1 MKKVGEQDVV
11 RLMKGKDHSDRQ
23 ISALK
28 QELEMAKNTYEKQ
41 CMQLETQAK
50 ETKVKLEKKLMELEG
65 LLTDSRNRVKELEV
79 FSESK
84 MLRWR
89 KKELSY
95 KRILDSQFQSLQ
107 VCITCL
113 FCNLRMRLCLIC
125 NMKLLNCV
133 GIKGG
138 F

>member
-1 MKKVGEQDVV
+1 MKE
-11 RLMKGKDHSDRQ
+11 KDHSDRQ

-28 QELEMAKNTYEKQ
+28 QELEMAKSTYEKQ
-41 CMQLETQAK
+41 CMQLETHAK
-50 ETKVKLEKKLMELEG
+50 ETNLELEKKLMELED

-95 KRILDSQFQSLQ
+95 KRILDSQFRSLQ

-113 FCNLRMRLCLIC
+113 FYNIRMHLCLIC
-125 NMKLLNCV
+125 NMKL
-133 GIKGG
+133 
-138 F
+138 